1 MLGPQGIFDMG
12 HRFTHLA
19 LIAIAFMVFQMW
31 EKSRAPQA
39 TVLPLMPPPSP
50 PPALP
55 PMVQQPPPGIIQ
67 AQHTP
72 VPSSMSTPIASL

>member
-1 MLGPQGIFDMG
+1 MLGPQGIFDLG

-19 LIAIAFMVFQMW
+19 LIAIAFMIFQMW

-39 TVLPLMPPPSP
+39 TLLPPMPPQPQ

-55 PMVQQPPPGIIQ
+55 PVFQQPPPAIMQ

>member
-1 MLGPQGIFDMG
+1 MLGPQGIFDLG

-31 EKSRAPQA
+31 EKSRIPQA
-39 TVLPLMPPPSP
+39 TVLPLPSQ

-55 PMVQQPPPGIIQ
+55 PVVQQPPPGIMQ